1 MGLSSAAMR
10 YLLVIYE
17 LSDGGKPVRS
27 VDIARALE
35 VSPASVV
42 HMMGVLAGEGL
53 VLKRHY
59 GQVQLTAEGIRAS
72 NQLYT
77 KCTILESFLLQEL
90 DVDEGVIHAVVSHG
104 WGLCSD
110 VKPESLMER
119 YLFAADE
126 LTGLIGAAALM
137 RPTGLEGME
146 VKSVM
151 KKFKDKKFA
160 AGCSREVISQ
170 GAQLLGLTVQEL
182 IGEVLPAMQAMPPLS

>member
-1 MGLSSAAMR
+1 MGTIPTPDQALDLVRQYNHEEFHLRHAQTVGCVLGYLSKTHDPGRES
-10 YLLVIYE
+10 YWQTVGILH
-17 LSDGGKPVRS
+17 
-27 VDIARALE
+27 DIDFEQWPQEHCKKAQA
-35 VSPASVV
+35 
-42 HMMGVLAGEGL
+42 
-53 VLKRHY
+53 
-59 GQVQLTAEGIRAS
+59 
-72 NQLYT
+72 
-77 KCTILESFLLQEL
+77 LLQEL

-151 KKFKDKKFA
+151 KSSRTRNLPPA
-160 AGCSREVISQ
+160 APER
-170 GAQLLGLTVQEL
+170 
-182 IGEVLPAMQAMPPLS
+182 

>member
-1 MGLSSAAMR
+1 MGTIPTPDQALDLVRQYNHEEFHLRHAHTVGWVLGYLSKTHDPGRES
-10 YLLVIYE
+10 YWQTVGILH
-17 LSDGGKPVRS
+17 
-27 VDIARALE
+27 DIDFEQWPQEHCKKAQA
-35 VSPASVV
+35 
-42 HMMGVLAGEGL
+42 
-53 VLKRHY
+53 
-59 GQVQLTAEGIRAS
+59 
-72 NQLYT
+72 
-77 KCTILESFLLQEL
+77 LLQEL